1 MATAAATAYDLPG
14 DLIEACSCMGPCPC
28 WVGDD
33 PDGGHCSSFTGY
45 HIRATAT
52 RAASISGDCRS

>member
-1 MATAAATAYDLPG
+1 MATAAATAYDLRG

-33 PDGGHCSSFTGY
+33 PDAPRGQLVEHDS
-45 HIRATAT
+45 RE
-52 RAASISGDCRS
+52 